1 MLDLGVELRGKDFA
15 LDALHGSNRAHVG
28 AGGNGKALGHLGHGV
43 AVAHPHGLLHGRRVK
58 ELGAGRARDGSAT
71 ILAHLGVADLAA
83 ERHSRDLVAVAK
95 AQDGKAQVKD
105 DRIDGGSVL
114 GIHRSRA
121 AGKDERRGVHLANL
135 VGRDVAGDNLG
146 IHVEVADATGNE
158 LTVLRTKV
166 EYEDLCGSIL
176 IHGFPL
182 LLAGSRCPPARIN
195 ENNFHSVHVIWGF
208 SSLGA
213 ISARQTHDLDPYLPA
228 IEALPNVTDDVIR
241 LNIHRPVPQYCR
253 TTPPLRRQNDRN
265 TSMKRILL
273 IATGGTIASTEDGNG
288 LSPALTGEEL
298 AQSVPE
304 ILGLCKLDVV
314 QPMNIDSTNMRPSD
328 WMRIR
333 DVIVEGYADHDG
345 FVVLHGT
352 DTMSYTAAALSY
364 LIQDSPKPIVLTG
377 SQKPMGNPFT
387 DAKLN
392 LYQSLLY
399 ALDEHSHDVSIVF
412 GGVAIAGTRARKQRT
427 MSFNAFIS
435 VNYPPIA
442 YIRND
447 RIVRNGLHGTHQNEN
462 PVRFYDSIDPRVFV
476 LKLTPGVNPGIL
488 DALADS
494 YDAVILET
502 FGIGGIP
509 EFGESGESFQE
520 AIFRWVDSGRTVV
533 MTTQVPEE
541 GLDLGVYE
549 VGRAYADHPG
559 ILRGDDMTTETLVAK
574 TMWALGQS
582 RDAAEIQ
589 RLFYSQVNHDRIP
602 MA

>member
-1 MLDLGVELRGKDFA
+1 
-15 LDALHGSNRAHVG
+15 
-28 AGGNGKALGHLGHGV
+28 
-43 AVAHPHGLLHGRRVK
+43 
-58 ELGAGRARDGSAT
+58 
-71 ILAHLGVADLAA
+71 
-83 ERHSRDLVAVAK
+83 
-95 AQDGKAQVKD
+95 
-105 DRIDGGSVL
+105 
-114 GIHRSRA
+114 
-121 AGKDERRGVHLANL
+121 
-135 VGRDVAGDNLG
+135 
-146 IHVEVADATGNE
+146 
-158 LTVLRTKV
+158 
-166 EYEDLCGSIL
+166 
-176 IHGFPL
+176 
-182 LLAGSRCPPARIN
+182 
-195 ENNFHSVHVIWGF
+195 VI
-208 SSLGA
+208 
-213 ISARQTHDLDPYLPA
+213 
-228 IEALPNVTDDVIR
+228 
-241 LNIHRPVPQYCR
+241 
-253 TTPPLRRQNDRN
+253 
-265 TSMKRILL
+265 
-273 IATGGTIASTEDGNG
+273 
-288 LSPALTGEEL
+288 
-298 AQSVPE
+298 
-304 ILGLCKLDVV
+304 
-314 QPMNIDSTNMRPSD
+314 
-328 WMRIR
+328 
-333 DVIVEGYADHDG
+333 
-345 FVVLHGT
+345 LHGT

-447 RIVRNGLHGTHQNEN
+447 RIVRNGIHGTHQNEC

-520 AIFRWVDSGRTVV
+520 TIFRWVDSGRTVV

-549 VGRAYADHPG
+549 VGRAYADHSG